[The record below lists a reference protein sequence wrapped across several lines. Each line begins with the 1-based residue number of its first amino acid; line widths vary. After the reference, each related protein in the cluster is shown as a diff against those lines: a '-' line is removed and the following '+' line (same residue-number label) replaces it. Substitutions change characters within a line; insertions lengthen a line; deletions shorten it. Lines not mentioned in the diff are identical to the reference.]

1 MNQSKRI
8 TSFISSQGDK
18 KSIDKLMVER
28 MKLEEE
34 SKSANLLKKI
44 SINSKIEEVD
54 KEIKDKISKS

>member
-8 TSFISSQGDK
+8 PSFQGYK

>member
-1 MNQSKRI
+1 MNQSKRVP
-8 TSFISSQGDK
+8 SFQGDK

>member
-1 MNQSKRI
+1 MNQKKRMP
-8 TSFISSQGDK
+8 SFQGDK

>member
-8 TSFISSQGDK
+8 PSFEGDK

>member
-8 TSFISSQGDK
+8 PSFQGDK
-18 KSIDKLMVER
+18 KSIDKLIVEK

-44 SINSKIEEVD
+44 SINSKIEKVD